1 MVTLDTSAQPTDSG
15 RGKTGIAPPPTMKR
29 GREMLPL
36 VRRATAALVLLWLCL
51 VAALGWWISQRMA
64 TQWTQSQASS
74 AAYEAETTARV
85 VDRLF
90 TQMVSVANMVAS
102 QSQVIQ
108 LATRYSEDQPGA
120 EALTRQQRAAQFT
133 TDPLVRKVGDFM
145 DALASDLRYARIY
158 QNNLSD
164 DTVTASNWAAP
175 DSIVGMI
182 YAGRIYL
189 NNALRDGSGHS
200 FGIARINKTPSYFVA
215 SRIDDANDEV
225 QGSVTVK
232 FDAPDMAH
240 YLTGRHIAL
249 IVNRQG
255 RVTTSSSEPFMLRN
269 VAAML
274 PAGVLHPSDDE
285 DGEELGDAMDIH
297 PVATNG
303 VAGQWLVDGTPYVM
317 KRQPLNNTHYQLLT
331 LASLEPLAAI
341 REQHL
346 WTAVLVAAVGTVL
359 ILLSCH
365 ILGQMVVRRQ
375 DEKYASMLTSA
386 LNANLS
392 TALSDAQT
400 KERQKVEVLGY
411 IGHDLRAPLATIKGY
426 SELLL
431 ADAPPKQQALVKTIQ
446 RSVKYQLDLIDE
458 LLEYAKSEL
467 QPLAVRPAPID
478 LQALLDDISD
488 YAVSL
493 CAQQNNHFHC
503 HLSGALPRRM
513 AMDGKR
519 LQQVLLN
526 LVSNAAKFTRDGVV
540 TLMVNARQ
548 EGEFCVLH
556 LSVSDT
562 GIGIDLAQ
570 KPDIFGAFQQIQAEG
585 GSTGLGLFISQ
596 RILMAMGSS
605 LEVSS
610 TAGQGTTFTFE
621 LCVPVIDGSGAA
633 PASGSTAASAW
644 PGQPT
649 RPALATMATVA
660 TPGDAALDEL
670 AELALHGRLSDI
682 EGWINHHANGTAHAA
697 FTAAL
702 LDRLE
707 QFDFAGIRSLALQS
721 KGSGSGSA
729 STVPQ

>member
-1 MVTLDTSAQPTDSG
+1 
-15 RGKTGIAPPPTMKR
+15 MKR

-36 VRRATAALVLLWLCL
+36 VRRATAALVLFWLCL
-51 VAALGWWISQRMA
+51 VAALGWWISQRVA
-64 TQWTQSQASS
+64 TQWSQSQASS

-108 LATRYSEDQPGA
+108 LATRYREDQPGA

-274 PAGVLHPSDDE
+274 PAGVLHPSDDD
-285 DGEELGDAMDIH
+285 DGEALGDAMDIH
-297 PVATNG
+297 PVAANG
-303 VAGQWLVDGTPYVM
+303 IADQWLVDGKPYVM

-375 DEKYASMLTSA
+375 DEKYAAMLTSA

-431 ADAPPKQQALVKTIQ
+431 ADAPPKQQGLVKTIQ

-503 HLSGALPRRM
+503 HVSGALPRRI

-540 TLMVNARQ
+540 TLTVNARQ

-556 LSVSDT
+556 ISVSDT

-570 KPDIFGAFQQIQAEG
+570 KPDIFDAFQQIQAEG

-596 RILMAMGSS
+596 RILMAMGGS

-610 TAGQGTTFTFE
+610 TAGQGTTFSFE
-621 LCVPVIDGSGAA
+621 LDVPVIDGSGAA
-633 PASGSTAASAW
+633 PASGPPAAGGW
-644 PGQPT
+644 PGQPA
-649 RPALATMATVA
+649 RPAVATVA
-660 TPGDAALDEL
+660 AVAPPGDAALDEL
-670 AELALHGRLSDI
+670 AELALHGRLTDI

-707 QFDFAGIRSLALQS
+707 QFDFAGIRSLALHS
-721 KGSGSGSA
+721 KGSGSAGTAPQSA
-729 STVPQ
+729 P

>member
-1 MVTLDTSAQPTDSG
+1 
-15 RGKTGIAPPPTMKR
+15 MKR
-29 GREMLPL
+29 GKEMLPQ
-36 VRRATAALVLLWLCL
+36 VRRATFALVLLWWCV
-51 VAALGWWISQRMA
+51 VAALGWLLSQRLVS
-64 TQWTQSQASS
+64 QWIQSQAAS

-90 TQMVSVANMVAS
+90 TQMVSVANMVAN

-108 LATRYSEDQPGA
+108 LASRYREDPPGLD
-120 EALTRQQRAAQFT
+120 ALTRQQRAAQFT
-133 TDPLVRKVGDFM
+133 ADPLVRKVGDFM
-145 DALASDLRYARIY
+145 DALAADLRYARIY

-164 DTVTASNWAAP
+164 DTITASNWAAP

-189 NNALRDGSGHS
+189 NTALRDGSGHS

-215 SRIDDANDEV
+215 SRIEDAQDVV

-255 RVTTSSSEPFMLRN
+255 RVTTSASEPFMLRN
-269 VAAML
+269 VAALL
-274 PAGVLHPSDDE
+274 PPGLLHPPDDE
-285 DGEELGDAMDIH
+285 DGEELGDAMDIRAVKAH
-297 PVATNG
+297 G
-303 VAGQWLVDGTPYVM
+303 VADQWLIDGIPYVM
-317 KRQPLNNTHYQLLT
+317 KRQPLNNRQYQLLT
-331 LASLEPLAAI
+331 LASLEPLADL
-341 REQHL
+341 RDQHL
-346 WTAVLVAAVGTVL
+346 WTAVLIAAVGTVL

-375 DEKYASMLTSA
+375 DEKYATMVTSA
-386 LNANLS
+386 LNADLS

-426 SELLL
+426 SEMLLTES
-431 ADAPPKQQALVKTIQ
+431 PEKQQGLVKTIQ

-478 LQALLDDISD
+478 LQALLDDIAD
-488 YAVSL
+488 YAISL
-493 CAQQNNHFHC
+493 CSQQHNHFHC
-503 HLSGALPRRM
+503 HITGTLPGRM

-540 TLMVNARQ
+540 TLSVNARHA
-548 EGEFCVLH
+548 GEFCELH
-556 LSVSDT
+556 ISVSDT

-570 KPDIFGAFQQIQAEG
+570 KPDIFDAFQQIQTEG

-596 RILMAMGSS
+596 RILMAMGAS
-605 LEVSS
+605 LDVSS
-610 TAGQGTTFTFE
+610 AAGQGTTFSFA
-621 LCVPVIDGSGAA
+621 LSVPVMEGAGETPGSRPASPAPRHRTAAA
-633 PASGSTAASAW
+633 PVAA
-644 PGQPT
+644 
-649 RPALATMATVA
+649 MATPA
-660 TPGDAALDEL
+660 DAALDEL
-670 AELALHGRLSDI
+670 AELALHGRLTDI
-682 EGWINHHANGTAHAA
+682 EGWIGRHTDHSVHAQ
-697 FTAAL
+697 FTAQL

-707 QFDFAGIRSLALQS
+707 QFDFAGIHKLALQS
-721 KGSGSGSA
+721 RRGTS
-729 STVPQ
+729 STRR

>member
-1 MVTLDTSAQPTDSG
+1 MDKAEQGTPPIDSDSG
-15 RGKTGIAPPPTMKR
+15 LTSKASAAMKR

-36 VRRATAALVLLWLCL
+36 VRRATFALVLFWLCL
-51 VAALGWWISQRMA
+51 VAGLGWWLSQRIA
-64 TQWTQSQASS
+64 SQWTQSQASS

-90 TQMVSVANMVAS
+90 TQMVSVANMVAN
-102 QSQVIQ
+102 QRQVIE
-108 LATRYSEDQPGA
+108 LATRYREDPPGL
-120 EALTRQQRAAQFT
+120 ETLTRQQRAAQFT
-133 TDPLVRKVGDFM
+133 KDPLVRKVGDFM
-145 DALASDLRYARIY
+145 DALGADLRYARVY

-164 DTVTASNWAAP
+164 DTITASNWAAP

-182 YAGRIYL
+182 YSGRIYL
-189 NNALRDGSGHS
+189 NNALRYGNGHS

-215 SRIDDANDEV
+215 SRIDDAQDVV

-240 YLTGRHIAL
+240 YLTGRHSAL
-249 IVNRQG
+249 IVNQQG

-269 VAAML
+269 VATML

-285 DGEELGDAMDIH
+285 DGEELGDAMDIQ
-297 PVATNG
+297 PMAAYG
-303 VAGQWLVDGTPYVM
+303 IGDQWLIDGKPYVM
-317 KRQPLNNTHYQLLT
+317 KRQPLNNRQYQLLT

-346 WTAVLVAAVGTVL
+346 WTAILVASVGTVL

-375 DEKYASMLTSA
+375 DEKYAAMVTSA
-386 LNANLS
+386 LNADLS

-431 ADAPPKQQALVKTIQ
+431 TEAPEKQQGLVKTIQ

-478 LQALLDDISD
+478 LQALLADISD

-493 CAQQNNHFHC
+493 CSQQNNHFHS
-503 HLSGALPRRM
+503 HVSGALPRRI

-526 LVSNAAKFTRDGVV
+526 LVSNAAKFTRDGIV
-540 TLMVNARQ
+540 TLSVNARQ
-548 EGEFCVLH
+548 DGEFCVLNV
-556 LSVSDT
+556 SVSDT

-570 KPDIFGAFQQIQAEG
+570 KPDIFDAFQQIQTEG

-596 RILMAMGSS
+596 RILMAMGGS

-610 TAGQGTTFTFE
+610 AAGEGTSFSFE
-621 LCVPVIDGSGAA
+621 LSVPIIDGSGAGSPAANASPVQPSRIAAA
-633 PASGSTAASAW
+633 PVAA
-644 PGQPT
+644 
-649 RPALATMATVA
+649 MA

-670 AELALHGRLSDI
+670 AELALHGRLTDI
-682 EGWINHHANGTAHAA
+682 EGWINRHTDHNAHALFIA
-697 FTAAL
+697 QL

-707 QFDFAGIRSLALQS
+707 QFDFAGIHQLALHS
-721 KGSGSGSA
+721 KRGA
-729 STVPQ
+729 S

>member
-1 MVTLDTSAQPTDSG
+1 MDLPAPSSPFADADHGAT
-15 RGKTGIAPPPTMKR
+15 GKPAAAMKR

-36 VRRATAALVLLWLCL
+36 VRRATLVLVLFWLCL
-51 VAALGWWISQRMA
+51 VAGLGWWLSQRIA
-64 TQWTQSQASS
+64 SQWTQSQASS

-102 QSQVIQ
+102 QSQVIE
-108 LATRYSEDQPGA
+108 LAKRYREDPPGLD
-120 EALTRQQRAAQFT
+120 ALTRQQRAAQFT
-133 TDPLVRKVGDFM
+133 ADPLVRKVGDFM
-145 DALASDLRYARIY
+145 DALGADLRYARIY

-164 DTVTASNWAAP
+164 DTITASNWAAP

-182 YAGRIYL
+182 YSGRIYL
-189 NNALRDGSGHS
+189 NHALRDGSGHS

-215 SRIDDANDEV
+215 SRIDDAQDVV

-240 YLTGRHIAL
+240 YLTGRHTAL
-249 IVNRQG
+249 IVNQQG

-269 VAAML
+269 VAGML

-285 DGEELGDAMDIH
+285 DGEALGDAMDIQ
-297 PVATNG
+297 PLAAYG
-303 VAGQWLVDGTPYVM
+303 IDGQWLIDGKPYVM
-317 KRQPLNNTHYQLLT
+317 KRQPLNNRQYQLLT

-346 WTAVLVAAVGTVL
+346 WTAILVASVGTVL

-375 DEKYASMLTSA
+375 DEKYAAMVTSA
-386 LNANLS
+386 LNADLS

-431 ADAPPKQQALVKTIQ
+431 TEAPEKQQGLVKTIQ

-478 LQALLDDISD
+478 LQALLADISD

-493 CAQQNNHFHC
+493 CSQQNNHFHC
-503 HLSGALPRRM
+503 HVSGALPRRI

-526 LVSNAAKFTRDGVV
+526 LISNAAKFTRDGVV
-540 TLMVNARQ
+540 TLSVNAR
-548 EGEFCVLH
+548 EDGEFCVLH
-556 LSVSDT
+556 IAVSDT

-570 KPDIFGAFQQIQAEG
+570 KPDIFDAFQQIQTEG

-596 RILMAMGSS
+596 RILMAMGGS

-610 TAGQGTTFTFE
+610 AAGQGTTFSFE
-621 LCVPVIDGSGAA
+621 LSVPIIERSGAGSPEANTLPGPPSRIAAA
-633 PASGSTAASAW
+633 PVVA
-644 PGQPT
+644 
-649 RPALATMATVA
+649 MA

-670 AELALHGRLSDI
+670 AELALQGRLTDI
-682 EGWINHHANGTAHAA
+682 EGWINRHTDHTVHAL
-697 FTAAL
+697 FTAEL

-707 QFDFAGIRSLALQS
+707 QFDFAGIHQLALRN
-721 KGSGSGSA
+721 KRGAG
-729 STVPQ
+729 